1 MLVVALGH
9 SPHPLGLSLLLG
21 EFLADAPFPVLVVG
35 ERPGPGVCLVVAVP
49 AAPVLA
55 RRDVAWG
62 SANNGHCPPKTRHRL
77 LLWLWLAVLLLVVLW
92 ALGQLEVVVALP
104 PPPGHLP
111 LGGR

>member
-35 ERPGPGVCLVVAVP
+35 ERPGPGACLAVAVP

-77 LLWLWLAVLLLVVLW
+77 LRLWLAVLLLVVVW